1 MKCHE
6 RQDHINEARDI
17 AAGMQSLICEAPKEV
32 VIEANAL
39 YALLNCII
47 ERLDAASK

>member
-17 AAGMQSLICEAPKEV
+17 AVGMQSLICETPKEV

-39 YALLNCII
+39 YSLLNCIVAK
-47 ERLDAASK
+47 LDAASK